1 MRTIARYALY
11 TASII
16 IATHSAA
23 NAATITLF
31 TDETA
36 FNAAV
41 VETLID
47 DFESFVPKD
56 VNLPGLVSNG
66 ITYTPFAGAPFPNV
80 AVASPGYT
88 NFGADV
94 GTTTTSILTSSGD
107 EDILASIGATFA
119 VGFDVYLNGFGPA
132 SASFFNGADLLGVI
146 NFPSDASDQR
156 FAGILSDVP
165 VTSFRWTS
173 TLGGQLNT
181 GIDNVTFGRPETTEV
196 PEPATVVLLASGL
209 AAAAR
214 RRHRGKSVR
223 S

>member
-1 MRTIARYALY
+1 MRIVARYAFY
-11 TASII
+11 AASII

-31 TDETA
+31 TDEAA
-36 FNAAV
+36 FDAAV

-47 DFESFVPKD
+47 DFESVVPKD

-66 ITYTPFAGAPFPNV
+66 IIYTPLAGSPFPNV
-80 AVASPGYT
+80 NVTSPGAT
-88 NFGADV
+88 NYGAGV
-94 GTTTTSILTSSGD
+94 GTTTTSILTTSGD

-119 VGFDVYLNGFGPA
+119 VGFDVYLNGLGPA
-132 SASFFNGADLLGVI
+132 SATFFNGADVLGVI

-156 FAGILSDVP
+156 FAGVLSDVP

-173 TLGGQLNT
+173 TLGAQLNT
-181 GIDNVTFGRPETTEV
+181 GIDNVTFGRLETTAV
-196 PEPATVVLLASGL
+196 PEPATLLLLGSGL

-214 RRHRGKSVR
+214 RRYRGTSVR